1 MTSSTANPSLT
12 PSESSIVA
20 LRGEY
25 LIAFDNRLSTI
36 VRSRSAL
43 PVTVAGA
50 SFESNVIMRAS
61 AASRCSRTTRPTTSG
76 IATGPRAAGSIARV
90 W

>member
-1 MTSSTANPSLT
+1 M
-12 PSESSIVA
+12 
-20 LRGEY
+20 
-25 LIAFDNRLSTI
+25 

-43 PVTVAGA
+43 PITVAGA

-61 AASRCSRTTRPTTSG
+61 AASRCSRTTWPTTSG
-76 IATGPRAAGSIARV
+76 SATGPSAAGSIARV